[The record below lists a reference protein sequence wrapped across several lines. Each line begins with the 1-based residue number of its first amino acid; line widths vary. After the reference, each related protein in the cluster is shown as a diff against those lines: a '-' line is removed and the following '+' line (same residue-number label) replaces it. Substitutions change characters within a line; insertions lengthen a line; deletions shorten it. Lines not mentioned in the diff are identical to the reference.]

1 MMEHPLIS
9 NLDDVTI
16 EDLGKKISELSK
28 KLAIAQRTGNGYL
41 CDQIRMAMN
50 TYQNKHSQKLQEMYK
65 KETDGKD
72 FDDKIDIS

>member
-9 NLDDVTI
+9 SLDDVSI

-28 KLAIAQRTGNGYL
+28 KLTIAQRTGNGYL
-41 CDQIRMAMN
+41 CDQLRMALN
-50 TYQNKHSQKLQEMYK
+50 TYQNKHTQRLQEMYK
-65 KETDGKD
+65 KETEDTN

>member
-9 NLDDVTI
+9 SLDDVSV

-41 CDQIRMAMN
+41 CDQLRMALN
-50 TYQNKHSQKLQEMYK
+50 TYQNKHTQRLQEMYK
-65 KETDGKD
+65 KETEDKN